1 MVLTLGNYLPGC
13 DVGQRSAPARQE
25 AAPCSTQDE
34 AGGAAGTDCSELVV
48 AGAGAVRE
56 LLPAYYDF
64 ISAMKQQGYA
74 FMDFASYWDAD
85 KQDLPQKLLVVRHD
99 VHGRDIDAAY
109 AMRRIERELLPQAS
123 ATYFVMLGHPPELHD
138 LALQRR
144 YRDVIAWLG
153 REGVDVEPHLSPND
167 LYIATYHPRWAK
179 DSFSKLRALTNGEY
193 TIEQHDDGVDIQSAP
208 GDLVDFPL
216 FDGRLV
222 AVLSDFN
229 QRWAEQTGLV
239 PRFYASHGSRTPI
252 NRVLNNATLLDQR
265 ELLATGVY
273 EFDTYNTQI
282 HRYIGDLSDND
293 QPAWMEQ
300 PATIAAGR
308 YEFLA
313 HPARWTPSEV
323 RAQLEREEAEQGEAG
338 GAPP

>member
-1 MVLTLGNYLPGC
+1 M
-13 DVGQRSAPARQE
+13 
-25 AAPCSTQDE
+25 
-34 AGGAAGTDCSELVV
+34 
-48 AGAGAVRE
+48 RE

-85 KQDLPQKLLVVRHD
+85 KQDLPEKLLVIRHD

-109 AMRRIERELLPQAS
+109 AMQRIEHELLPDAS

-138 LALQRR
+138 EALQRR
-144 YRDVIAWLG
+144 YRAVIAWLSH
-153 REGVDVEPHLSPND
+153 EGVDVEPHLSPND
-167 LYIATYHPRWAK
+167 LYIANYHPHWAK
-179 DSFSKLRALTNGEY
+179 DSLSKLRALTDGQY
-193 TIEQHDDGVDIQSAP
+193 TIEQHDDGIDIDPVP
-208 GDLVDFPL
+208 GDPL
-216 FDGRLV
+216 DLRLLDGRLV

-229 QRWAEQTGLV
+229 QRWAGQTGLA
-239 PRFYASHGSRTPI
+239 PRFYAAHGSRIPV

-300 PATIAAGR
+300 PDSIAPGR

-313 HPARWTPSEV
+313 HPARWTPAEV
-323 RAQLEREEAEQGEAG
+323 EAQLEREEAEQGGAG
-338 GAPP
+338 GAPH